1 MKKILLFALS
11 LSLFSCS
18 SELDLHPRTGVTPE
32 TITPND
38 LKALENGMYNNV
50 QNDPKRESW
59 IMFDI
64 IGGNVQGSS
73 TTSKDVINNTLNP
86 LNGIIV
92 SSWKGYYSALYQV
105 NNVLSI
111 AEALPLDEDTRR
123 IRGTAHYFRAY
134 IYYSLVTRWGDVP
147 LLTKNTLEKPSRAP
161 KALVWEQVE
170 KDLASAHEFLATAK
184 SYYYVSQDAV
194 IALQARVMLTQNKM
208 SEAATLAE
216 SLITKGT
223 YALDSFE
230 KIFRKEANT
239 EIIFAFENLTAESS
253 NTISTLFYN
262 YGHPNKGSYVYAP
275 SKEMLALITP
285 EDKRRAI
292 SFGVFGGQD
301 CINKY
306 PSGQA
311 GTDPVIISR
320 IAEMYLISAEA
331 SSLDLGTQ
339 RLNAV
344 RTARG
349 LPEVYPASQA
359 EMLTFVLEER
369 RKEFLAEGF
378 SYYDYVRTNT
388 AKQYLGLLDYQHL
401 LPIPGGELQLNEKL
415 TPNPGY

>member
-1 MKKILLFALS
+1 MKKILLFAFS
-11 LSLFSCS
+11 LSLLSCS
-18 SELDLHPRTGVTPE
+18 SELDLHPRTGISPE
-32 TITPND
+32 AITPND

-50 QNDPKRESW
+50 QNDPRRESW

-86 LNGIIV
+86 LNGLV
-92 SSWKGYYSALYQV
+92 VNSWKGYYSALYQV
-105 NNVLSI
+105 NNVIAI
-111 AEALPLDEDTRR
+111 AEALPLDENTRR
-123 IRGTAHYFRAY
+123 VRGTAHYFRAY

-147 LLTKNTLEKPSRAP
+147 LLTQNTLEKPARTP
-161 KALVWEQVE
+161 KAQVWEQIE
-170 KDLASAHEFLATAK
+170 KDLAEAKDFLAHAK
-184 SYYYVSQDAV
+184 NYYYVSNDAV
-194 IALQARVMLTQNKM
+194 TALQARVMLSQNKM
-208 SEAATLAE
+208 QEASEFAE
-216 SLITKGT
+216 SLITNGK

-239 EIIFAFENLTAESS
+239 EIIFAFENLTPESS

-275 SKEMLALITP
+275 SKEILALITP

-306 PSGQA
+306 PSGQT

-331 SSLDLGTQ
+331 SSLALGTE

-349 LPEVYPASQA
+349 LPEVHPATQE
-359 EMLTFVLEER
+359 EMTTWVLEER

-388 AKQYLGLLDYQHL
+388 AKQKLGLLDYQHL

>member
-59 IMFDI
+59 ITFDI

-86 LNGIIV
+86 LNSIIV

-105 NNVLSI
+105 NNVLAI
-111 AEALPLDEDTRR
+111 AEGLPLDEDTRR

-147 LLTKNTLEKPSRAP
+147 LLTKNTVEKPSRAP

-170 KDLASAHEFLATAK
+170 KDLATAHEFLATSK

-208 SEAATLAE
+208 AEASILAE
-216 SLITKGT
+216 SLITKGK

-275 SKEMLALITP
+275 SKEMLELIGTN
-285 EDKRRAI
+285 DKRRAI

-320 IAEMYLISAEA
+320 IAELYLISAEA
-331 SSLDLGTQ
+331 SNLDLGTQ

-349 LPEVYPASQA
+349 LPEVYPSSPA
-359 EMLTFVLEER
+359 EMLTLVLEER

-388 AKQYLGLLDYQHL
+388 AKQYLGLLDFQHL

>member
-1 MKKILLFALS
+1 MKKILLFVLS

-18 SELDLHPRTGVTPE
+18 SELDLHPRTGISPE

-86 LNGIIV
+86 LNGLIV
-92 SSWKGYYSALYQV
+92 NSWKGYYSALYQV
-105 NNVLSI
+105 NNVMAI

-123 IRGTAHYFRAY
+123 VRGTAHYFRAY

-147 LLTKNTLEKPSRAP
+147 LLTKNTLEKPGRAP
-161 KALVWEQVE
+161 KAQVWEQIE
-170 KDLASAHEFLATAK
+170 KDLTDAKELLANAK

-194 IALQARVMLTQNKM
+194 TALQARVMLTQNKRQEA
-208 SEAATLAE
+208 SELAE
-216 SLITKGT
+216 SLLTNGK

-239 EIIFAFENLTAESS
+239 EIIFAFENLTPESS

-275 SKEMLALITP
+275 SKEILALITP

-306 PSGQA
+306 PSGQT

-320 IAEMYLISAEA
+320 IAEMYLISAET

-349 LPEVYPASQA
+349 LPEVYPATQE
-359 EMLTFVLEER
+359 EMLTLVLEER

-388 AKQYLGLLDYQHL
+388 AKQKLGLLDYQHL
-401 LPIPGGELQLNEKL
+401 LPIPGGELQLNDKL

>member
-1 MKKILLFALS
+1 MKKILLFCLS
-11 LSLFSCS
+11 LTLFSCS
-18 SELDLHPRTGVTPE
+18 KELDLYPRTGISPE
-32 TITPND
+32 AVTPND

-59 IMFDI
+59 IMYDI

-86 LNGIIV
+86 LNSIIV

-105 NNVLSI
+105 NNVIAI
-111 AEALPLDEDTRR
+111 AEDLPLDENTRR
-123 IRGTAHYFRAY
+123 VRGTAHYFRAY
-134 IYYSLVTRWGDVP
+134 INYSLVTRWGDVP
-147 LLTKNTLEKPSRAP
+147 LLTQNTLEKPVRSP
-161 KALVWEQVE
+161 KALVWEQIE
-170 KDLASAHEFLATAK
+170 KDLVAAKEFLATSK

-194 IALQARVMLTQNKM
+194 TALQARVMLSQNKM
-208 SEAATLAE
+208 QEASTLAE
-216 SLITKGT
+216 SLITNGK
-223 YALDSFE
+223 YALDTFE

-239 EIIFAFENLTAESS
+239 EIIFAFENLTPESS

-275 SKEMLALITP
+275 SKEILELITAT
-285 EDKRRAI
+285 DKRRAI

-306 PSGQA
+306 PSGQT

-331 SSLDLGTQ
+331 SSLTLGAE

-349 LPEVYPASQA
+349 LPEVHPTSSA
-359 EMLTFVLEER
+359 EMQTLVLEER

-378 SYYDYVRTNT
+378 AYYDYVRTNT
-388 AKQYLGLLDYQHL
+388 ATKYLGLLNYQHL
-401 LPIPGGELQLNEKL
+401 LPIPGGELQLNDKL